1 MNNLYKIF
9 ISLILI
15 LTTLIS
21 NAKKSDNNRN
31 SIIKQESDLTFDLFS
46 SLNTFSPRWRI
57 GYIKD
62 INTKWKIG
70 LNLGY
75 GNRNIS
81 YTYFA
86 NKFEKDFKLW
96 ELRPEI
102 YRVFKRNEKTT
113 RYISLE
119 LFYINHTDVIHDK
132 YYYPKAGGEISFNQ
146 ADYQRHKYGFNI
158 NVGQFIKIRNS
169 FKINIFTGLGLKMR
183 DVSFTNIVNPHP
195 SETSVDMFD
204 LYQYREKEGFAFGLN
219 YSIGLKL
226 LF

>member
-132 YYYPKAGGEISFNQ
+132 YW
-146 ADYQRHKYGFNI
+146 
-158 NVGQFIKIRNS
+158 
-169 FKINIFTGLGLKMR
+169 
-183 DVSFTNIVNPHP
+183 
-195 SETSVDMFD
+195 
-204 LYQYREKEGFAFGLN
+204 
-219 YSIGLKL
+219 
-226 LF
+226 LFLTFSG